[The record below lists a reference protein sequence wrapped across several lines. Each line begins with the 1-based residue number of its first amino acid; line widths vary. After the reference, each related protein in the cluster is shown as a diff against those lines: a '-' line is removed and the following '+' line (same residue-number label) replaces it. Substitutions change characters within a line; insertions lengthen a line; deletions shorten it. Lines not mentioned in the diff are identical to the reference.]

1 MTNNPTP
8 QTAISPSVDSEA
20 KVADSAQLPPDSIF
34 ADYQKFKQK
43 ADQLISDFS
52 SVASKS
58 VKNREERFK
67 ELDIEM
73 LRRRQILAQNEYM
86 IPMRVIDSNIR
97 REQPAFFNYLKG
109 GRRLMIFSDLIDTSV
124 VTTQLEDEF
133 TRGMTYSGWEI
144 PHFKTVDGSQTH
156 GWDSVEVEFNE
167 AKPLHVAIE
176 HIGNDNLIFP
186 IDAIDIQS
194 CELVARKMRVSG
206 KQLEAFVHK
215 FGFNA
220 DAVKKILAEGEETK
234 KDKIHF
240 VYKCFGKINGIV
252 FVCWYHEK
260 AENYLSNPI
269 QLSLG
274 ISGVTEDVDPSTGQ
288 PVQVMADAPIAFY
301 PVFILPYYE
310 SEKQRIIDHLGRV
323 FLDIHKQEALTA
335 NISQFL
341 NGCQKASTIEVAVKG
356 EITRQAELQSWEL
369 GSNKIA
375 PVPLEFY
382 APPYPD
388 SVMLQLQN
396 YLDSANSQEA
406 GQINF
411 AANNRK
417 DSRKTATEIAA
428 ARDENAV
435 LSSIQVSLYS
445 SFIRQVYSVAWKIV
459 QSQALQGKITFLAVP
474 DTGENNVE
482 LIGREFDLRSAGDV
496 DVIKRA
502 ELIAQYKEF
511 WPIMQTTP
519 AAIPFLARLLR
530 LSFPDE
536 GNTFAT
542 IIEQGDP
549 RALLMQIAKVLEDPA
564 ISAAILA
571 QGSAL
576 APEQK
581 QILINLLEQVKAV
594 GEQYLAEQTLKD
606 PTLEDKLNGPESTD
620 GGGDAATAES
630 PAKTS

>member
-1 MTNNPTP
+1 MINNPTP
-8 QTAISPSVDSEA
+8 QTSISPSIAPDA
-20 KVADSAQLPPDSIF
+20 KVEETPQPSLPPDSVF
-34 ADYQKFKQK
+34 SDYSKFKLK
-43 ADQLISDFS
+43 IDQLISDFN
-52 SVASKS
+52 AITSKVS
-58 VKNREERFK
+58 LNRENRFK

-73 LRRRQILAQNEYM
+73 LRKRQILAQNEYM
-86 IPMRVIDSNIR
+86 IPMRVIDTNIR

-109 GRRLMIFSDLIDTSV
+109 GRRLMIFSDILNPSY
-124 VTTQLEDEF
+124 VTTQIEDEF

-156 GWDSVEVEFNE
+156 GWDSVEVEFND

-176 HIGNDNLIFP
+176 HVGTDNLLFP
-186 IDAIDIQS
+186 LDAIDLQS
-194 CELVARKMRVSG
+194 CELIARKMKLSG
-206 KQLEAFVHK
+206 KQLQTFVEK
-215 FGFNA
+215 FGFSE
-220 DAVKKILAEGEETK
+220 DVVKKILASGEETK
-234 KDKIHF
+234 KDKIHY
-240 VYKCFGKINGIV
+240 VYKCQGKINGIV
-252 FVCWYHEK
+252 FVCWYHPEG
-260 AENYLSNPI
+260 EGYLSAPI

-274 ISGVTEDVDPSTGQ
+274 IADPETGI
-288 PVQVMADAPIAFY
+288 DAPIAFY
-301 PVFILPYYE
+301 PIFILPYYE

-323 FLDIHKQEALTA
+323 FLDLHKQEALTA

-375 PVPLEFY
+375 PVPLEFFS
-382 APPYPD
+382 PPYPD

-396 YLDSANSQEA
+396 YMDSANSQEA
-406 GQINF
+406 GQVNF

-459 QSQALQGKITFLAVP
+459 QSQAMQQKITFLAVP
-474 DTGENNVE
+474 ETGQNNVA
-482 LIGREFDLRSAGDV
+482 LIQRQYDLRSAGDI

-536 GNTFAT
+536 GNTYAL

-549 RALLMQIAKVLEDPA
+549 RALLMQVAKVLEDPA
-564 ISAAILA
+564 ITAAILSS
-571 QGSAL
+571 SAGL
-576 APEQK
+576 PPEQK
-581 QILINLLEQVKAV
+581 QILINLLEQVKMV
-594 GEQYLAEQTLKD
+594 GEQYLNEQMLKD
-606 PTLEDKLNGPESTD
+606 PTLEDKLNESNGNLD
-620 GGGDAATAES
+620 GSGDAAESTETAQ
-630 PAKTS
+630 TS